1 MAVYD
6 NELKKEYEQA
16 ITDEQSF
23 ETLDEAV
30 KEALERIEEVVSVW
44 LFDEKYFV
52 LPFKKWIDAER
63 LDCECV
69 ADMPRLKELNKK

>member
-16 ITDEQSF
+16 ITVEQSF

-30 KEALERIEEVVSVW
+30 KEALGRIEEVVSVW

-52 LPFKKWIDAER
+52 LPFEKWIDAER

-69 ADMPRLKELNKK
+69 VDMPRLKELNKK

>member
-6 NELKKEYEQA
+6 NELKKEYEQT
-16 ITDEQSF
+16 ITVEQSF

-44 LFDEKYFV
+44 LFDKKYFV
-52 LPFKKWIDAER
+52 LPFEKWIDAER

-69 ADMPRLKELNKK
+69 ADMPKLKELNKK